1 MIKAVVDANVI
12 ISAVIAPLGS
22 PRRVYDAW
30 REGRF
35 VLVTSPAIME
45 EVARKLL
52 HPKIRQRYA
61 VSDEEREGV
70 LSLLRGQS
78 EMTAGAAEVHPG
90 SRDPDDDRVIA
101 AALEAQAD
109 FVVTGDS
116 DLLTLGTYRG
126 IPIVSPAEFLQQLQA
141 ED

>member
-35 VLVTSPAIME
+35 VLVTSPAIIE

-52 HPKIRQRYA
+52 HPKIRERYA
-61 VSDEEREGV
+61 VSHEEREAV
-70 LSLLRGQS
+70 LSLLRGQA
-78 EMTAGAAEVHPG
+78 EMSAGTTAIRPR
-90 SRDPDDDRVIA
+90 SRDPEDDHVIA
-101 AALEAQAD
+101 AALEAVAE
-109 FVVTGDS
+109 FVVSGDK
-116 DLLTLGTYRG
+116 DLLSLGAYRG
-126 IPIVSPAEFLQQLQA
+126 TRIVTPAEFLGIL
-141 ED
+141 ETS